1 MRGAP
6 FIDGLDNEFDRI
18 IPAHAGS
25 TPRVTRA
32 RTASGD
38 HPRAC
43 GEHANG
49 IWHRKRVQGS
59 SPRMRGAR
67 LSHEKSPLGS
77 RIIPAHAGSTVCH
90 VPLQSTVWD
99 HPRACGEHA
108 TGAIAAVD
116 NAGSSPRMRGA
127 PLARVEARHEK
138 GIIPAHAG
146 STPGPERPWLPF
158 RDHPR
163 ACGEHDDLTV
173 PSVYVEGSSPRM
185 RGAPRDAADAEAHLG
200 IIPAHAGSTVSTLC
214 LWPRFR
220 DHPRACGE
228 HPRLVLVPCGGE
240 GSSPR
245 MRGARKY
252 RSTNGWSSRIIP
264 AHAGSTPRLVLVP
277 CGGEGSSP
285 RMRGARVR
293 DRRVRELQGIIP
305 AHAGST
311 MAALRCGRTSRDHPR
326 ACGEHLPRDSDGST
340 IRGIIP
346 AHAGSTGESTA
357 RGSCVRDH
365 PRACGEHNSSFIS
378 PP

>member
-1 MRGAP
+1 MRSSEGIKPTGSSPRMRGAP

-245 MRGARKY
+245 MRGAR
-252 RSTNGWSSRIIP
+252 
-264 AHAGSTPRLVLVP
+264 
-277 CGGEGSSP
+277 
-285 RMRGARVR
+285 VR